1 MEFTI
6 RNMMEQSL
14 ATVYGNIYGVLR
26 LVDADP
32 CRFTPDEIFENDIRT
47 CIEGSP
53 YLEGY
58 VFENEG
64 QLLGYAMAAKSFS
77 TEFGKQC
84 VWIEDLYMKPE
95 SRGLGIG
102 SKFFEYIEEKYA
114 DVVVR
119 LKVEEEYERAVHV
132 YKKAGYEVLPYMEM
146 IRK

>member
-6 RNMMEQSL
+6 RNMMEQDKQE
-14 ATVYGNIYGVLR
+14 VLDMMR
-26 LVDADP
+26 VFYA
-32 CRFTPDEIFENDIRT
+32 
-47 CIEGSP
+47 SP
-53 YLEGY
+53 AVQSEGY

-119 LKVEEEYERAVHV
+119 LEVEEENERAVHV